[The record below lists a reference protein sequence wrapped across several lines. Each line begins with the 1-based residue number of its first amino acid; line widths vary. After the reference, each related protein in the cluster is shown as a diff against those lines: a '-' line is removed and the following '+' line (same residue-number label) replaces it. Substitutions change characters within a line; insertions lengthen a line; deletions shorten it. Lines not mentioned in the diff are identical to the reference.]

1 MNRSNSVRI
10 RLQIRDRSAGGPP
23 RQPNRSPLRPSA
35 LGEDAKPQKRP
46 VLSTAARNMG
56 SFTRLHRNTHTK
68 QRGLV
73 SLVLHQLTQPEG
85 TDQNLVQM
93 CREFTTLW
101 PPPDIG
107 SLGVWAAAQN
117 GAFTALWL
125 ILGEW
130 TPTGIQ
136 PFVPLE
142 TAILGAG
149 PHAISGCVQ
158 TPKFKAQTVTDS
170 GVCMNPVVTFL
181 TPLIR
186 DRSPVSYILK
196 RGKNKSELVR
206 MNLSGS

>member
-136 PFVPLE
+136 PFATKKNQKLW
-142 TAILGAG
+142 
-149 PHAISGCVQ
+149 
-158 TPKFKAQTVTDS
+158 TPTGIQPFAKVAVWRPFAKVR
-170 GVCMNPVVTFL
+170 FL
-181 TPLIR
+181 A
-186 DRSPVSYILK
+186 
-196 RGKNKSELVR
+196 KNAKGLQP
-206 MNLSGS
+206 